1 MSSNIFTQCLQGLA
15 AGTLLYITFFE
26 VLARDKLGRYG
37 MSGLVGALAV
47 TLGFSLMAGLEVA
60 GGHSHGGHGHG
71 HEALEHGVMADMRH

>member
-1 MSSNIFTQCLQGLA
+1 
-15 AGTLLYITFFE
+15 
-26 VLARDKLGRYG
+26 

>member
-1 MSSNIFTQCLQGLA
+1 
-15 AGTLLYITFFE
+15 
-26 VLARDKLGRYG
+26 

-71 HEALEHGVMADMRH
+71 HGAGEHGVMADMRH